1 MKKLFFFLNLCFL
14 LRLPLHSISRSR
26 LQPASGMNVSQEK
39 IHTLQENTDCIR
51 NICILAHV
59 DHGKTTLS
67 DSLIASNGIISR
79 KMAGK
84 VRYLDSRPDEQ
95 LRGIT
100 MESSAISLFFKTINQ
115 KKEISEYLINLIDSP
130 GHIDF
135 SSEVSSVSR
144 LCDGAIVLVDVVEG
158 VCSQTITVLR
168 QAWIDNLKPILVL
181 NKIDR
186 LILELQLTPE
196 DAFDHLQKLVDQ
208 TNTIMAS
215 FYNGEIIGNHSS
227 WNGDENTWIE
237 HSEEGIYFDPSL
249 NNVIFTSAID
259 GWGFNLNQ
267 FASILSKKTGI
278 DKCEFDNKLWGNF
291 TVDMKNKKLVPISKK
306 SKAKPLFVSFIL
318 DSIWRIY
325 NSISDRDTD
334 AILKITNSLNI
345 KVLPKEL
352 NSKDVKGLTQTI
364 MSQFLPV
371 SNSILSS
378 IIDKLPSPVSAQN
391 AKIESLL
398 KSIPNSDLIDV
409 QLKDDLVNCN
419 KNGIVCGYISKM
431 ISIPEADLPE
441 NQPVAL
447 SKDELFERGRIARLK
462 AAKAAELAAKLDTD
476 SEIKEQSLKEISIEQ
491 LPKSE
496 KNETEDDF
504 DLGFEYEEEEEGE
517 EDTDDDEGSDT
528 GDKHDDNVSSETLLA
543 FSRIYSGTI
552 RVNDKISI
560 VSPLFDV
567 SKPYDDEEN
576 IKHVHEVNIDHLYVL
591 MGRDLTPIK
600 SAPAGTIVGVISSS
614 FKSMYLKSGTILA
627 TDIVKGNK
635 GINFAQSLS
644 IIDVPPIVRV
654 TLEPKQLRNMEKLI
668 NGIKQLNLADPC
680 VRGYISEGGE
690 VVLETAGE
698 LHLERCIRDLE
709 ERFAKVEIS
718 VGKPIV
724 PFRETII
731 ESAES
736 SLLINDYKVTISVSS
751 WESWNCQAET
761 KVEEAEEILLESK
774 KYHDILT
781 KSKSVDD
788 SYFDGYLKSGFS
800 LSMKEG
806 PLIKEPVE
814 GVKVVIKSIQKVGAD
829 SDDEDSPNT
838 ASNGAFQNNTTGKS
852 DQYLS
857 SIRDAIQSLILKASP
872 RIKLAMYVVDI
883 QTSAEL
889 LGKVYTVIQKQ
900 RGSILSEEMKEG
912 TPFFTVE
919 AKLPVLTSFG
929 FSEDIRKKT
938 SGGAIPQLV
947 FNGFE
952 TYDQD
957 PFWVPTT
964 VEELEELGEKGDR
977 ENWIRT
983 VMNDI
988 RRSKGLFVDEK
999 VVENAEKQRTL
1010 KKD

>member
-1 MKKLFFFLNLCFL
+1 MVLPPLLVTSLSVDLLFASKLWSDTMN
-14 LRLPLHSISRSR
+14 IS
-26 LQPASGMNVSQEK
+26 QQK
-39 IHTLQENTDCIR
+39 IHTLQRNTDSIR

-95 LRGIT
+95 SRGIT

-144 LCDGAIVLVDVVEG
+144 LCDGAIVLIDVVEG

-186 LILELQLTPE
+186 LIMELQLTPE
-196 DAFDHLQKLVDQ
+196 DAYDHLQRLVDQ

-215 FYNGEIIGNHSS
+215 FYNGEIINNHSN

-237 HSEEGIYFDPSL
+237 HSEEGIYFDPNL
-249 NNVIFTSAID
+249 NNVIFTSAFD
-259 GWGFNLNQ
+259 SWGFNLNQ

-278 DKCEFDNKLWGNF
+278 DLHEFDNKLWGNF
-291 TVDMKNKKLVPISKK
+291 TLDMKNKKVVPLSKK

-318 DSIWRIY
+318 DSIWKMY
-325 NSISDRDTD
+325 NSINDRDTES
-334 AILKITNSLNI
+334 ILKITKSLNI
-345 KVLPKEL
+345 KVSPKEL
-352 NSKDVKGLTQTI
+352 SSKDSKGLIQTI

-371 SNSILSS
+371 SSSILSS
-378 IIDKLPSPVSAQN
+378 IIDKLPSPRSAQN
-391 AKIESLL
+391 MKIGNLL
-398 KSIPNSDLIDV
+398 KSIPSSELIDE
-409 QLKDDLVNCN
+409 QLKADLVDCN
-419 KNGIVCGYISKM
+419 ISGSICGYISKM

-462 AAKAAELAAKLDTD
+462 AAKAAELAAKFD
-476 SEIKEQSLKEISIEQ
+476 SGSDSKGSIVDDDSAEILNKVADE
-491 LPKSE
+491 
-496 KNETEDDF
+496 F
-504 DLGFEYEEEEEGE
+504 DLGFEYEEEDEEDDGE
-517 EDTDDDEGSDT
+517 ESE
-528 GDKHDDNVSSETLLA
+528 NAQNFETLLA

-552 RVNDKISI
+552 KINDKISI
-560 VSPLFDV
+560 LSPLFDV

-576 IKHVHEVNIDHLYVL
+576 SKHVHEVIIDRLYVL
-591 MGRDLTPIK
+591 MGRDLTPIEF
-600 SAPAGTIVGVISSS
+600 APAGTIVGLISSS
-614 FKSMYLKSGTILA
+614 FRDIYLKTGTIIA
-627 TDIVKGNK
+627 TDIIKKNR
-635 GINFAQSLS
+635 GINFARSIS

-654 TLEPKQLRNMEKLI
+654 TLEPKELRNMDKLI
-668 NGIKQLNLADPC
+668 HGIKQLNLADPC

-698 LHLERCIRDLE
+698 LHLERCVKDLE
-709 ERFAKVEIS
+709 ERFAKVDIS

-724 PFRETII
+724 PFRETIV
-731 ESAES
+731 ESDETELAM
-736 SLLINDYKVTISVSS
+736 DGYKITFVISPWGNWKNQVSS
-751 WESWNCQAET
+751 NKLDENDQL
-761 KVEEAEEILLESK
+761 LLESK
-774 KYHDILT
+774 NYHDILAKANDVKDT
-781 KSKSVDD
+781 SL
-788 SYFDGYLKSGFS
+788 DGVLKSGFF
-800 LSMKEG
+800 LAIKEG

-814 GVKVVIKSIQKVGAD
+814 GVKVLIKSIEKAESQ
-829 SDDEDSPNT
+829 
-838 ASNGAFQNNTTGKS
+838 SNGRLNESQSNGNSSTVASKS

-857 SIRDAIQSLILKASP
+857 KIRDAIQSTMLKAAP

-900 RGSILSEEMKEG
+900 RGNILSEEMKEG

-947 FNGFE
+947 FDGFE
-952 TYDQD
+952 TNEQD

-977 ENWIRT
+977 ENWIRS
-983 VMNDI
+983 VMNDV

>member
-1 MKKLFFFLNLCFL
+1 MNL
-14 LRLPLHSISRSR
+14 
-26 LQPASGMNVSQEK
+26 SQQK
-39 IHTLQENTDCIR
+39 IHTLQQNTDNIR

-144 LCDGAIVLVDVVEG
+144 LCDGAIVLIDVVEG

-168 QAWIDNLKPILVL
+168 QAWIDNLKPVLVL

-196 DAFDHLQKLVDQ
+196 DAYDHLQRLIDQ

-215 FYNGEIIGNHSS
+215 FYNGEIINNHSN

-237 HSEEGIYFDPSL
+237 HSEEGIYFDPNL
-249 NNVIFTSAID
+249 NNVIFTSAFD

-278 DKCEFDNKLWGNF
+278 DLGEFDNKLWGNF
-291 TVDMKNKKLVPISKK
+291 TLDMKNKKVVPISKK

-318 DSIWRIY
+318 DSIWKMY
-325 NSISDRDTD
+325 NSINDRDTES
-334 AILKITNSLNI
+334 ILKITKSLNI
-345 KVLPKEL
+345 KVSPKEL
-352 NSKDVKGLTQTI
+352 SSKDSKGLTQII

-371 SNSILSS
+371 SSSILSS
-378 IIDKLPSPVSAQN
+378 IIDKLPSPRSAQN
-391 AKIESLL
+391 IKIDSLL
-398 KSIPNSDLIDV
+398 KSIPNSELIDA
-409 QLKDDLVNCN
+409 QLKTDLVECN
-419 KNGIVCGYISKM
+419 RSGSVCGYISKM
-431 ISIPEADLPE
+431 LSIPEEDLPE
-441 NQPVAL
+441 NQPVAV

-462 AAKAAELAAKLDTD
+462 AAKAAELAAKFD
-476 SEIKEQSLKEISIEQ
+476 SGINNKESVVDDDS
-491 LPKSE
+491 
-496 KNETEDDF
+496 TEVSDKVEDEF
-504 DLGFEYEEEEEGE
+504 DLGFEYEEEEEGKLE
-517 EDTDDDEGSDT
+517 EEE
-528 GDKHDDNVSSETLLA
+528 NQNLETLLA

-552 RVNDKISI
+552 KINDTISI
-560 VSPLFDV
+560 LSPLFDV
-567 SKPYDDEEN
+567 SKPYDSEEN
-576 IKHVHEVNIDHLYVL
+576 SKHVHEITVDKLYVL
-591 MGRDLTPIK
+591 MGRDLTPLEF
-600 SAPAGTIVGVISSS
+600 APAGTIVGLISSS
-614 FKSMYLKSGTILA
+614 FRDIYLKTGTIIA
-627 TDIVKGNK
+627 TDIIRKNK
-635 GINFAQSLS
+635 GINFAQSIS

-654 TLEPKQLRNMEKLI
+654 TLEPKELRNMDKLI
-668 NGIKQLNLADPC
+668 HGIKQLNLADPC

-698 LHLERCIRDLE
+698 LHLERCVKDLE
-709 ERFAKVEIS
+709 ERFAKVDIS

-724 PFRETII
+724 PFRETIVEDI
-731 ESAES
+731 ETE
-736 SLLINDYKVTISVSS
+736 LTMDRYKITFAISF
-751 WESWNCQAET
+751 WDNWNKDSNNKEDENSQ
-761 KVEEAEEILLESK
+761 ILLENK
-774 KYHDILT
+774 KYHDILVKANGVT
-781 KSKSVDD
+781 DTSL
-788 SYFDGYLKSGFS
+788 DGFLKSGFS
-800 LSMKEG
+800 LAMKEG
-806 PLIKEPVE
+806 SLIKEPVE
-814 GVKVVIKSIQKVGAD
+814 GVKVLIKSIETIEPHFNEG
-829 SDDEDSPNT
+829 SNETESSESPSIV
-838 ASNGAFQNNTTGKS
+838 ASKS

-857 SIRDAIQSLILKASP
+857 KIRDAIQSSMLKAAP

-912 TPFFTVE
+912 TPFFTVK

-947 FNGFE
+947 FDGFE
-952 TYDQD
+952 TNEQD

-977 ENWIRT
+977 ENWIRS
-983 VMNDI
+983 VMNDV